1 MIDESTAVF
10 PLNITVYVFYL
21 TDVHSMLTIRDFA
34 FNIEITNIGVM
45 ISQPFREEKVSTF
58 P

>member
-10 PLNITVYVFYL
+10 PFNITVYVFYL

-45 ISQPFREEKVSTF
+45 ISQPQSS
-58 P
+58 